1 MNATKCGVLPL
12 VILCALFIAGPKAE
26 AASAGQARANL
37 ALDSLTV
44 LGHATV
50 KIKTAE
56 GKIIYIDPFQ
66 PGDYGDS
73 ADVVLVTHQHSD
85 HNQVK
90 MVKRKPDCVAITNF
104 EAIQNKEYQRFTIG
118 NIEVEA
124 VAAYNA
130 NHPKSSCVGYVVEF
144 DGIKLY
150 HAGDTGNIPEMA
162 DLAARNITY
171 ALLPMD
177 GIYTMSPEEATQ
189 AAVAI
194 GATYNIPIHTMPPPD
209 TLSEDIVARFAVPN
223 KIAVK
228 DGQSIALQ
236 SAATAV
242 EETQDR
248 PSTFALGQN
257 YPNPFNPSST
267 IRYSLPQQAAVSL
280 TIYNALG
287 QFVTTL
293 VNETQDAGFH
303 EIRFNAGDL
312 PSGIYFYRLKAGSLG
327 QTRRLVLLR

>member
-1 MNATKCGVLPL
+1 MKTAMYEVLS
-12 VILCALFIAGPKAE
+12 FIVFVSFFVAGSGAGT
-26 AASAGQARANL
+26 ANGGQAQAGGT
-37 ALDSLTV
+37 LDSLTV

-56 GKIIYIDPFQ
+56 GKVIYIDPFQ

-73 ADVVLVTHQHSD
+73 ADVVLITHQHFD

-90 MVKRKPDCVAITNF
+90 MVNRKLDCVTITNF
-104 EAIQNKEYQRFTIG
+104 EAIQNKEYQRFTIE
-118 NIEVEA
+118 NIKVEA

-162 DLAARNITY
+162 DLATRHLTY

-194 GATYNIPIHTMPPPD
+194 GATYYIPIHTMVPPD
-209 TLSEDIVARFAVPN
+209 TLDQTIVARFAVPN
-223 KIAVK
+223 KIVVK

-236 SAATAV
+236 NAATAV
-242 EETQDR
+242 EETKDR

-267 IRYSLPQQAAVSL
+267 IRYSLPQQTAVSL

-287 QFVTTL
+287 QFVATL
-293 VNETQDAGFH
+293 VNTTQDAGFH

-312 PSGIYFYRLKAGSLG
+312 PSGLYFYRLRAGDLV

>member
-1 MNATKCGVLPL
+1 MKTTKCGVLL
-12 VILCALFIAGPKAE
+12 FVVLCTLFIAGPKAK
-26 AASAGQARANL
+26 AASAGQARTNM

-73 ADVVLVTHQHSD
+73 ADVVLVTHQHFD
-85 HNQVK
+85 HSQVK
-90 MVKRKPDCVAITNF
+90 LVTRKPSCVTITNF
-104 EAIQNKEYQRFTIG
+104 EAIQNKEYQSFTVG
-118 NIEVEA
+118 NIKIDA

-130 NHPKSSCVGYVVEF
+130 NHQKSACVGYVVEF
-144 DGIKLY
+144 DGITLY

-162 DLAARNITY
+162 DLAARNLTY

-177 GIYTMSPEEATQ
+177 GVFTMSPEQATQ
-189 AAVAI
+189 AALAI
-194 GATYNIPIHTMPPPD
+194 GATYYIPIHTMVPPD
-209 TLSEDIVARFAVPN
+209 TLDDTIVARFAVPN
-223 KIAVK
+223 KIVLE

-236 SAATAV
+236 SVTTAV

-280 TIYNALG
+280 TVYNALG
-287 QFVTTL
+287 QFVAAL
-293 VNETQDAGFH
+293 VNETQPAGFH
-303 EIRFNAGDL
+303 EIRFDAGGL
-312 PSGIYFYRLKAGSLG
+312 PSGIYFYRLKAGSLV